1 MARCHTYRIRSVLQ
15 QRDARPFFLCSDPA
29 EDSGY
34 PDLETTSSSVLG
46 ARKPNLATH
55 ARRGVFDDRQAGL
68 DDQSGGAVGVDSAHI
83 STSGTSAQGLSVST
97 GVFGKSG
104 TAIAIYVPTEVSSR

>member
-1 MARCHTYRIRSVLQ
+1 MERLKNETASLGANGIVLQ
-15 QRDARPFFLCSDPA
+15 
-29 EDSGY
+29 GI
-34 PDLETTSSSVLG
+34 
-46 ARKPNLATH
+46 
-55 ARRGVFDDRQAGL
+55 
-68 DDQSGGAVGVDSAHI
+68 DDQSGGAVGVGSAHV